1 MRQSVVCQAGAFVVV
16 RPVGVY
22 FYSIFHFRAAFLRT
36 ISLYIFL
43 FQFNL
48 QLCKFIGISVSGF
61 HIFEKGDN
69 QCAGVLSDAGRKE
82 EMSMNNTIL
91 QLFPASQR
99 SFWQQTAAYQRE
111 IQEIRLR
118 AYRPIAVHKG
128 GRELFLNQEG
138 VFTDNPSG
146 ARCISPE
153 ELEGLLKHIC
163 SYSLYA
169 FEDELRQG
177 FITVSGGHRVGV
189 AGQVVLEDDG
199 RIRSI
204 KNISFINLR
213 ISHEVKGAADGVIPY
228 MYSGERLMNAL
239 IISPPGCGKTTLL
252 RDLIRQIS
260 DGNAH
265 GRGMTVGVVD
275 ERSEL
280 AGSFCGIPQN
290 DLVMRTDVLDAC
302 PKEKG
307 MFLLLRS
314 MSPRV
319 VAIDELGSREELD
332 QLKRAQACGCRILAT
347 AHGEGIEDV
356 ERRFDVTKESWAK
369 LFDLSILLGKVEG
382 RCVVRKILKWSEISD
397 EVSK

>member
-1 MRQSVVCQAGAFVVV
+1 MRRGTTNVPSL
-16 RPVGVY
+16 
-22 FYSIFHFRAAFLRT
+22 RA
-36 ISLYIFL
+36 
-43 FQFNL
+43 
-48 QLCKFIGISVSGF
+48 V
-61 HIFEKGDN
+61 
-69 QCAGVLSDAGRKE
+69 RKE
-82 EMSMNNTIL
+82 DVPLENTIL

-99 SFWQQTAAYQRE
+99 SFWKRTAGCQGE

-118 AYRPIAVHKG
+118 AHRPIVIYKG
-128 GRELFLNQEG
+128 GRELFLDSDG
-138 VFTDNPSG
+138 AFIGSHVG
-146 ARCISPE
+146 ARCISSE
-153 ELEGLLKHIC
+153 ELDSLLKHIC

-189 AGQVVLEDDG
+189 AGQAVLEDNG
-199 RIRSI
+199 RIRSM

-213 ISHEVKGAADGVIPY
+213 ISHEIKGAADSVIPY
-228 MYSGERLMNAL
+228 MYKGGELRNTL

-260 DGNAH
+260 DGNNY

-280 AGSFCGIPQN
+280 AGSFCGVPQN
-290 DLVMRTDVLDAC
+290 DLGIRTDVLDAC
-302 PKEKG
+302 PKERG
-307 MFLLLRS
+307 MILLLRS

-319 VAIDELGSREELD
+319 VAVDELGSREELN

-356 ERRFDVTKESWAK
+356 ERRFDVARESWPQ
-369 LFDLSILLGKVEG
+369 LFDLSILLGKMNG
-382 RCVVRKILKWSEISD
+382 RCVVRRIFELE
-397 EVSK
+397 ERVC